1 MLERLISL
9 VCDLA
14 LWPFRLGMLL
24 AEIISYPVRAPLVWL
39 LKYLARK
46 NSLETDN
53 ISFVYRLSAFFFK
66 LVILAIASIGAIWL
80 LQWILSLSS
89 LTAIALQIHA
99 GLPTVLTQGFF
110 LTQLPLFESI
120 PTSMAGFL
128 HLNSVYFDLS
138 GINTFILNQITNS
151 DHLLNILLA
160 GAAIFSEFVLVAM
173 LISSK
178 AFEAV
183 FNVSQTLKQITIATK
198 IRSLTIQCQKL
209 DKSKIDSGYLRQQV
223 DKLYDAIS

>member
-1 MLERLISL
+1 MIERLISL
-9 VCDLA
+9 VCDLV

-24 AEIISYPVRAPLVWL
+24 VEIISYPVRAPLVWL

-89 LTAIALQIHA
+89 LTAIALQLHA

-110 LTQLPLFESI
+110 LTQLPLFKSI
-120 PTSMAGFL
+120 PASIAGFL

-183 FNVSQTLKQITIATK
+183 FNVSQTLKQIMIATK
-198 IRSLTIQCQKL
+198 IRSLTIQCRKL
-209 DKSKIDSGYLRQQV
+209 DKSKIDSGYLRRQV
-223 DKLYDAIS
+223 DKLHDAIG